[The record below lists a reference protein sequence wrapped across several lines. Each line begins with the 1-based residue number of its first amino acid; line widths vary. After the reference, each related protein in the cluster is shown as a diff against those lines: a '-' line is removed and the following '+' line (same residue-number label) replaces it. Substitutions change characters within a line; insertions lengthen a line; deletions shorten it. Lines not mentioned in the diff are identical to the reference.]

1 MALQIIFALSG
12 IAIVIIVGAKMWQEK
27 HKKSVFLLR
36 GIGRGDEHVRMLS
49 QKATVHYAHAREKAD
64 FFIKKQLPLHTKN
77 FINKTNATLK
87 EKSEQYIGNIRGS
100 KFLKKS
106 DGLPEFFKNISEKE
120 NNGRI
125 DDVLEGREENVE

>member
-1 MALQIIFALSG
+1 MVLQIIFALSG
-12 IAIVIIVGAKMWQEK
+12 IAIVILLSAKMYQEK
-27 HKKSVFLLR
+27 RKKSVFLLR
-36 GIGRGDEHVRMLS
+36 GIGRGDERVRALS
-49 QKATVHYAHAREKAD
+49 QKVTHHYSHAKEKTD
-64 FFIKKQLPLHTKN
+64 FFLKKQLPLHTKN

-87 EKSEQYIGNIRGS
+87 EKSEHYIGNIRGS

-125 DDVLEGREENVE
+125 DDVLEEPTENLE

>member
-1 MALQIIFALSG
+1 MILQIIFAFSG
-12 IAIVIIVGAKMWQEK
+12 VGIIVLIGAKMWQEK
-27 HKKSVFLLR
+27 HKKSFFLLR
-36 GIGRGDEHVRMLS
+36 GIGRGDEHVRSFS
-49 QKATVHYAHAREKAD
+49 QKATHRYSEVKEKTD
-64 FFIKKQLPLHTKN
+64 FFLKKQLPLHTRN

-87 EKSEQYIGNIRGS
+87 EKSEHYIGNIRGS

-125 DDVLEGREENVE
+125 DDVLEERDETLE